1 MIAESNHPSMS
12 LQNRKIAIVCD
23 WLTTQGGAEKV
34 ILSLHRLFPDA
45 PIFTSIY
52 NPDKVKGFEN
62 ATIHTSGIQNLPL
75 AKKKHQLYLQMMP
88 RAFEKFNLNEF
99 DIVISSSHSC
109 AKGIITKPQTLHIS
123 YCHSPMRYAWENS
136 INYVKQYKI
145 NPLVKAAA
153 PWFLHKIRLW
163 DRLSADRVD
172 YFIANSHY
180 IQRRI
185 HKYYRRPSTVIH
197 PFINAQQF
205 SPSGPREEFYL
216 AVGRLTPYKKFDLL
230 IDTFNETGLPLK
242 IVGTGISEN
251 DLKQKAKSNIQFLGF
266 VPDEE
271 LQQLYQQA
279 KALVF
284 PQLEDFGI
292 IPLEAM
298 ASGCPVIAYAQGGAL
313 ETVVDGK
320 TGVYF
325 KEQTP
330 ESLKKALRKK
340 ATIKF
345 DHQKIEQ
352 HAKTFSEERFQKEI
366 TQFIEKKW
374 KDWQKQMA

>member
-1 MIAESNHPSMS
+1 MS

-62 ATIHTSGIQNLPL
+62 ATIYTSGIQHLPF
-75 AKKKHQLYLQMMP
+75 AKKKHQLYLQLMP

-109 AKGIITKPQTLHIS
+109 AKGVITKPQTLHVS

-153 PWFLHKIRLW
+153 PWLLHKIRLW

-197 PFINAQQF
+197 PFIDTKQF
-205 SPSGPREEFYL
+205 TSGGPREDFYL

-230 IDTFNETGLPLK
+230 VETFNQTGLPLK

-251 DLKQKAKSNIQFLGF
+251 DLRQQAKSNIQFLGF

-271 LQQLYQQA
+271 LQKLYSTA

-298 ASGCPVIAYAQGGAL
+298 ASGCPVIAYADGGAL
-313 ETVVDGK
+313 ETVIDGK

-325 KEQTP
+325 HEQTP
-330 ESLKKALRKK
+330 EALKKAIRKR
-340 ATIKF
+340 ATIDF
-345 DHQKIEQ
+345 DHQKIED
-352 HAKTFSEERFQKEI
+352 HAKTFSEEQFQKEI
-366 TQFIEKKW
+366 TKFIEKKW
-374 KDWQKQMA
+374 KDWQKQMT